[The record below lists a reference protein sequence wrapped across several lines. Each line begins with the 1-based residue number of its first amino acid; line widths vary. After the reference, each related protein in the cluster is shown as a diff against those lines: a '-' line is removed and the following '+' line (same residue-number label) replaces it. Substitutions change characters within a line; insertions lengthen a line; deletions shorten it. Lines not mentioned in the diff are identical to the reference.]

1 MSNGV
6 FWSLLGVRDE
16 DTKRAL
22 IDAEAARALETTPFR
37 LEEWLDSIAQAWAKK
52 LGLHSDTRQ
61 GRKVLQ
67 LQLAQVPRQ
76 AGGTQRQCSP

>member
-6 FWSLLGVRDE
+6 FFSLLGVCDE

-22 IDAEAARALETTPFR
+22 IDAEAAQALDTTSFR
-37 LEEWLDSIAQAWAKK
+37 LEEWLDSISQACAKK

-61 GRKVLQ
+61 GGKVLQ

-76 AGGTQRQCSP
+76 AGVTQRQCSP

>member
-52 LGLHSDTRQ
+52 LGLHSYTRQ